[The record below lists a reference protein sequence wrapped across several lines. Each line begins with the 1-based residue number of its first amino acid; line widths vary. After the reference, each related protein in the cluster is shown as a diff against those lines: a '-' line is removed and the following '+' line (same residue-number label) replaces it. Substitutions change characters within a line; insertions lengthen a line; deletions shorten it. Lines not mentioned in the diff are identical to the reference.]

1 MLPVPKTNKQKPQHM
16 QILELKKKK
25 KPKRI
30 ANSNQPRNQ

>member
-1 MLPVPKTNKQKPQHM
+1 MLPVPKTNKQTKTPAYANTRT
-16 QILELKKKK
+16 EKK